1 MRQVPKNSK
10 TGYLVVGNGKLAH
23 HFANYFTLLDVPFS
37 HWHRNSSSSFLK
49 EAGNTAKILVLIPDG
64 EIQSFIQ
71 NNPLDE
77 SFIWIHCSGALSIP
91 EAESAHPLM
100 TFSDELYDLDT
111 YKSIPFV
118 TEVDRKSFS
127 ELFPELT
134 NQSYKIDS
142 VLKNYYH
149 AWCSMAGNFTT
160 ILWTE
165 FFKRLESEFGIDK
178 SAAAPY
184 LKKITANLQTMDNPL
199 TGPLARGDKATIRNH
214 LKTLENDDFVEVYN
228 AFKCVFEK
236 NRKEIELL

>member
-1 MRQVPKNSK
+1 M
-10 TGYLVVGNGKLAH
+10 
-23 HFANYFTLLDVPFS
+23 
-37 HWHRNSSSSFLK
+37 
-49 EAGNTAKILVLIPDG
+49 LIPDG
-64 EIQSFIQ
+64 EIQSFIK

-77 SFIWIHCSGALSIP
+77 SFTWIHCSGALSIP

-134 NQSYKIDS
+134 NPSYKIDP
-142 VLKNYYH
+142 VLKNQYH

-165 FFKRLESEFGIDK
+165 FFNRLESGFGIDRS
-178 SAAAPY
+178 SAVPY
-184 LKKITANLQTMDNPL
+184 LNQITANLHMTDNPL
-199 TGPLARGDKATIRNH
+199 TGPLARGDRATVRNH
-214 LKTLENDDFVEVYN
+214 LKALENDDFVEVYN